1 MPPTLA
7 RRYFFKLAS
16 NLVSVPV
23 YLIMEAVLPRAL
35 GPRAYG
41 DYNFATSVFQQLSG
55 FLDMGTSTC
64 FYNELSRRPED
75 GSLVSFYL
83 RVALIVFALMTIAGL
98 ALLWPTIGSLAL
110 PDTPLWYAPLAA
122 IWAFLTWAS
131 RVLRSMNDAAGLT
144 VSSEIWRSAI
154 SIAAALLLL
163 ALFFANALNIASL
176 FVQQYIFLGASALAF
191 WLIVRAYWKRRGAT
205 LSLSLPSRAAKIY
218 ARQFFNYSHPL
229 FVQALLSF
237 VLLTSER
244 WLLQWFDGGTQQG
257 FYALSQKISMAC
269 FLFVSAM
276 TPLLMR
282 EFSIAWGK
290 KDLNAMGSLLSRF
303 APMLYALAAYFSCF
317 TVAEAKTLVSIFGG
331 AEFAAAVLPVQI
343 MALYPL
349 HQAYGQMAGSVFH
362 ASGKTKIL
370 RNIAAL
376 ECVYGLALA
385 WIFIA
390 PSRLCGLNLGASG
403 LAIKTVLAQFITVN
417 LYLWMASRLVPF
429 DFWRN
434 LARQF
439 LIVFV
444 LLGAAYVCGFAA
456 SLILP
461 ESVFPWRFI
470 LSGVLYTTLY
480 AAIAFTFPALLG
492 LSKRERRELIA
503 RFWKRKTPGRDQT
516 S

>member
-35 GPRAYG
+35 GPRVYG

-75 GSLVSFYL
+75 VSLVAFYT
-83 RVALIVFALMTIAGL
+83 RVALIVFALLTLSGL
-98 ALLWPTIGSLAL
+98 TLLWPGIGSLAF
-110 PDTPLWYAPLAA
+110 PETPLWYAPLAA
-122 IWAFLTWAS
+122 LWAFLTWAS

-154 SIAAALLLL
+154 SIAAALLLIG
-163 ALFFANALNIASL
+163 LFFANALNIAAL
-176 FVQQYIFLGASALAF
+176 FVQQYLFLGGSALAF
-191 WLIVRAYWKRRGAT
+191 WLIVRSYWRQRGT
-205 LSLSLPSRAAKIY
+205 ILSFSLSPRSAKIY
-218 ARQFFNYSHPL
+218 IRQFFNYSHPL

-290 KDLNAMGSLLSRF
+290 KDLGAMGSLLSRF
-303 APMLYALAAYFSCF
+303 SPPLYALAAYFSCF
-317 TVAEAKTLVSIFGG
+317 TVAEARTLVSLFGG

-370 RNIAAL
+370 RNIAAM

-403 LAIKTVLAQFITVN
+403 LAIKTVLAQFVTVN

-434 LARQF
+434 LVRQF
-439 LIVFV
+439 LIVLI
-444 LLGAAYVCGFAA
+444 LLGAAYACRFAA
-456 SLILP
+456 SLLLP
-461 ESVFPWRFI
+461 ESAVPWRFV
-470 LSGVLYTTLY
+470 LSGVLYTALY
-480 AAIAFTFPALLG
+480 GAIALLFPSLFG
-492 LSKRERRELIA
+492 MSRREQRELIA
-503 RFWKRKTPGRDQT
+503 RFRHKKTQGIR
-516 S
+516 